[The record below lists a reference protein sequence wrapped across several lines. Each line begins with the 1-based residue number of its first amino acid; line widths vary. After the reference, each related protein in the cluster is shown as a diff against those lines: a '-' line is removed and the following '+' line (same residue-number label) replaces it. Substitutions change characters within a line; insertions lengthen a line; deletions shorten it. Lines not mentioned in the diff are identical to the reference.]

1 MKLNDLVRQV
11 GLNPLQD
18 RGNLDVEVS
27 GGYASDLL
35 SDVMARAGER
45 NVWIT
50 CQIHE
55 NIVAVARVKG
65 LAAVIIVNNRTPD
78 EEVLQRAREE
88 GIPVF
93 GTAETA
99 FAVSGKLFA
108 LLSTSKDR
116 CE

>member
-1 MKLNDLVRQV
+1 MKLKDLAKQA
-11 GLNPLQD
+11 GLNPLQAPGD
-18 RGNLDVEVS
+18 LDVEVS

-65 LAAVIIVNNRTPD
+65 LAAIIIVNGRTPD
-78 EEVLQRAREE
+78 AEVLRRAEEE
-88 GIPVF
+88 GTPIF

-108 LLSTSKDR
+108 LLSQPKDR
-116 CE
+116 